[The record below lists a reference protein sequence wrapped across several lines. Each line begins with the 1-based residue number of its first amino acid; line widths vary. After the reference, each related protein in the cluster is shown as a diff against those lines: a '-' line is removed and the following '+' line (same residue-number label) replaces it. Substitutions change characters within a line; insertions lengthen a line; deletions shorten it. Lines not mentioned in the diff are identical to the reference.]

1 MVDLHGTSK
10 KSSISTRIVSGTIGA
25 VVTSLVVTP
34 FEVVKVLTQAAPSQT
49 TTTTTR
55 TKTNL
60 VSCPKGCGTFVL
72 YNGHTD
78 CVLSKSS
85 VPYFNKTNGT
95 SLAEG
100 LIHES
105 GKVSTTSV
113 VVKHNGRSL
122 GTIAMLQRIYA
133 QKGLGGIYAGLR
145 PTLIMAAP
153 NTILY
158 YTAYEEIVWQMRQSI
173 SHHPNHQQHHHRA
186 QPHSTNHHHRHAT
199 FWERHGDWL
208 FPLLAGGSARLV
220 SSSITAPLEFMRTRQ
235 AAAVGNGGLRDRSHV
250 GVATQRNG
258 SLYHEFRTIIR
269 TEGGIRTLFRGLRPT
284 LWRDVPFSAIYW
296 LLLEQFRSGWGM
308 IRISEKQMTPFEQTG
323 EAFLNGALAG
333 MIAAACTTPFDV
345 AKTRQQTLMLAP
357 PSTATSPIISI
368 PSSLAEIQYGG
379 ALVCNHSVPCNT
391 EIRANLS
398 TAGSGGT
405 FHQLRLIAQNEGIA
419 GLWRG
424 NQARMLK
431 VAPSCAIMLSSYE
444 LGKRLLE

>member
-1 MVDLHGTSK
+1 MVDHATTK
-10 KSSISTRIVSGTIGA
+10 KSSISTRIISGTIGA

-34 FEVVKVLTQAAPSQT
+34 FEVVKVLTQSAPSVSST
-49 TTTTTR
+49 SKGATSR

-60 VSCPKGCGTFVL
+60 VPCPKGCGTFIL

-85 VPYFNKTNGT
+85 VPYFNKTTGE
-95 SLAEG
+95 SIAEG
-100 LIHES
+100 IIHETS
-105 GKVSTTSV
+105 KASTSA
-113 VVKHNGRSL
+113 VKNVRSL

-133 QKGLGGIYAGLR
+133 QKGLRGVYAGLR

-173 SHHPNHQQHHHRA
+173 RHHPKSKNN
-186 QPHSTNHHHRHAT
+186 PIPFSS
-199 FWERHGDWL
+199 FLERNENWL
-208 FPLLAGGSARLV
+208 FPLIAGGSARLV
-220 SSSITAPLEFMRTRQ
+220 SSSLTAPLEFMRTRQ

-250 GVATQRNG
+250 GIATQRNG
-258 SLYHEFRTIIR
+258 GLYHEFRTIIR
-269 TEGGIRTLFRGLRPT
+269 TEGGFSTLFRGLRPT

-296 LLLEQFRSGWGM
+296 LLLEQFRSCWDV

-333 MIAAACTTPFDV
+333 MIAAAFTTPFDV
-345 AKTRQQTLMLAP
+345 AKTRQQTLMLAT
-357 PSTATSPIISI
+357 PSASSI
-368 PSSLAEIQYGG
+368 PTSLASAEIQNGG
-379 ALVCNHSVPCNT
+379 ALVCNHILSCNSELRVNVAT
-391 EIRANLS
+391 
-398 TAGSGGT
+398 TGSGGGT
-405 FHQLRLIAQNEGIA
+405 FNQLRLIAQTEGIA